1 MTNNYQT
8 NWIPNR
14 SGKGRSE
21 LQVMTKSGRLVGY
34 VPHARN
40 VAALIAAFEGR

>member
-1 MTNNYQT
+1 MNYQT

-21 LQVMTKSGRLVGY
+21 LQITTKSGRLVGY
-34 VPHARN
+34 VSHAKD
-40 VAALIAAFEGR
+40 VAVAIAAFEAA